1 MNPYLTLALIISYF
15 LLLIIISLVVNRRSP
30 HDNKTF
36 FTGNRNTPWYII
48 AFGMIG
54 TTISGVTF
62 ISVPGKVSVGGWG
75 YMQVVLGYIIGYAT
89 IATVLLP
96 LYYRLNIISIY
107 EYLHTRFGTISH
119 KTGASF
125 FLLSRLIGS
134 GLRLYLVALVLQ
146 SAVFDY
152 FGLPFWLTVC
162 ISIGLIYLYTFQS
175 GVKTVIWTDTAQ
187 TVGLLAGLVISIFI
201 ILKTLHWGLG
211 DMWQHLSAAPT
222 AKMFTWDVL
231 PRNSFWKDFFGGAAV
246 ALAMTGLDQDMMQK
260 NLACRSLAEA
270 KRNMRWFTITLVIV
284 NGLFLLLGA
293 LLYEYGTA
301 IGAIEGVANGKILFR
316 EAGAA
321 LAQPIRSDQLF
332 PKLAFQYLGA
342 GAALTFIM
350 GVIAAAYS
358 SADSALTALTTS
370 FYVDIMGVR
379 DMADTPSARRRR
391 RLVHIGFA
399 AAMCAVILI
408 FHHLNDAAVVDKVL
422 EVAGYTYGP
431 LLGLYAFGMATRRSL
446 RDALVPIVCLLAPVI
461 SYLAAIYIPQWTGY
475 SFGFELLL
483 LNAALTFAGLWLIS
497 RKGA

>member
-1 MNPYLTLALIISYF
+1 MNPYLTLSLIVGYF
-15 LLLIIISLVVNRRSP
+15 LLLIVISLIVNRRSP

-107 EYLHTRFGTISH
+107 EYLQQRFGAKSH

-152 FGLPFWLTVC
+152 FGLPFWFTVVV
-162 ISIGLIYLYTFQS
+162 SIGLIYLYTFQS

-187 TVGLLAGLVISIFI
+187 TVGLLAGLVISIVI
-201 ILKTLHWGLG
+201 ILKTLQW
-211 DMWQHLSAAPT
+211 DMSATAQHLLASPT
-222 AKMFTWDVL
+222 ARLFTWDAL

-270 KRNMRWFTITLVIV
+270 KRNMLWFTITLVFV
-284 NGLFLLLGA
+284 NVLFLVLGA

-301 IGAIEGVANGKILFR
+301 IGAIEGVEKGKVLFR
-316 EAGAA
+316 EAGSAA
-321 LAQPIRSDQLF
+321 ATAIRSDQLF

-370 FYVDIMGVR
+370 FYVDILGIK
-379 DMADTPSARRRR
+379 DMQDTSAARNKR
-391 RLVHIGFA
+391 RLVHVGFA

-408 FHHLNDAAVVDKVL
+408 FHRLNDAAVVDKVL

-431 LLGLYAFGMATRRSL
+431 LLGLYAFGVLTQRRV
-446 RDALVPIVCLLAPVI
+446 RDALVPVVCVLAPVA
-461 SYLAAIYIPQWTGY
+461 SYLAALYIPQWTGY
-475 SFGFELLL
+475 AFGFELLIF
-483 LNAALTFAGLWLIS
+483 NAALTFCGLWGIS
-497 RKGA
+497 RKA